1 MKTLSIP
8 FWSIFSRDDELVLER
23 SQPKPPVTKE
33 FLEKVKGTQSKI
45 HIYAHPEPIK
55 IEGRAPDFQIEI
67 ILASME
73 ERLKRESIP
82 YDEVMISRP
91 KYADVHLNSEIT
103 EMKGWEEVLL
113 RKLEGKKAGG
123 ENEKE

>member
-8 FWSIFSRDDELVLER
+8 FWSIFNRDDELV
-23 SQPKPPVTKE
+23 STPQPKPPVTRE
-33 FLEKVKGTQSKI
+33 FLKKVQGTQSKI
-45 HIYAHPEPIK
+45 HIYAHPEAVK

-67 ILASME
+67 IKAAME
-73 ERLKRESIP
+73 ERLKNEKIP

-113 RKLEGKKAGG
+113 RKLNGKKTGG
-123 ENEKE
+123 